1 MPFRMK
7 EKPMQG
13 PLAGCRVLDLS
24 RVLAGP
30 WCSQNLA
37 DLGAEVIKVERPGAG
52 DDTRR
57 WGPPFAGDAQGRPTR
72 ESAYFLSTNRGKQ
85 SVTLDIATEEG
96 QAIAREIAL
105 KSDILIENY
114 KVGGLAKYGLDYA
127 SLSVPCPRL
136 IYCSIT
142 GFGQTGPYRDRA
154 GYDFLMQGMGGLMS
168 ITGEP
173 DAVPGGGPVKAGVAV
188 TDLMTGQYATIA
200 VLAALQARHAT
211 GRGQH
216 IDLALFDVQV
226 AYLSNQAMHYLVSG
240 EVPPRIGNG
249 HPSIVPYQ
257 TFRAN
262 DGSIIIATG
271 NDGQYRRLCEVIG
284 RPDLATDARF
294 LANADRVRNRTD
306 LATLLAAPI
315 AQQSMDHWIAAF
327 EVAGVPCGPINTMD
341 RVFADPQA
349 KARELSFNLP
359 HPTAGEVPTIA
370 SPMRFSETPVEH
382 RRPPLLGEHTD
393 AILGGLLG
401 RSAQDIES
409 LRRDGII

>member
-1 MPFRMK
+1 MK
-7 EKPMQG
+7 G
-13 PLAGCRVLDLS
+13 PLEGCRVLDLS

-30 WCSQNLA
+30 WCGQNLA
-37 DLGAEVIKVERPGAG
+37 DLGAEVIKVERPGVG
-52 DDTRR
+52 DDTRN
-57 WGPPFAGDAQGRPTR
+57 WGPPFAKNAAGEPTR
-72 ESAYFLSTNRGKQ
+72 ESAYFLSTNRGKR
-85 SVTLDIATEEG
+85 SITLDIAVPEG
-96 QAIAREIAL
+96 QAIARELAA
-105 KSDILIENY
+105 KCDILLENY

-127 SLSVPCPRL
+127 TLSKVCPRL

-142 GFGQTGPYRDRA
+142 GFGQTGPYRERP

-173 DAVPGGGPVKAGVAV
+173 DDVPGGGPLKAGIAV

-200 VLAALQARHAT
+200 VLAALQARHSS

-257 TFRAN
+257 TFRAK
-262 DGSIIIATG
+262 DGSIIVATG
-271 NDGQYRRLCEVIG
+271 NDGQYRKLCVALG
-284 RPDLATDARF
+284 LSGLAEDPRF
-294 LANADRVRNRTD
+294 LANADRVRNRT
-306 LATLLAAPI
+306 LLASLLGEAIVCRP
-315 AQQSMDHWIAAF
+315 MDHWIAVLEA
-327 EVAGVPCGPINTMD
+327 AGVPCGPINTLD

-349 KARELSFNLP
+349 RARGLSFDLP
-359 HPTAGEVPTIA
+359 HPSAGTVPTIA

-382 RRPPLLGEHTD
+382 ERPPLLGEHT
-393 AILGGLLG
+393 AQVLGELAGISDQQL
-401 RSAQDIES
+401 QT
-409 LRRDGII
+409 LRARNIV

>member
-1 MPFRMK
+1 MS
-7 EKPMQG
+7 G
-13 PLAGCRVLDLS
+13 PLQGCRVLDLS

-52 DDTRR
+52 DDTRS
-57 WGPPFAGDAQGRPTR
+57 WGPPFAKDAAGEATR

-85 SVTLDIATEEG
+85 SITLDIATPEG
-96 QAIAREIAL
+96 QAIARELAA
-105 KSDILIENY
+105 KSDILLENY
-114 KVGGLAKYGLDYA
+114 KVGGLAKYGLDYP
-127 SLSVPCPRL
+127 SLSPSCPGL

-142 GFGQTGPYRDRA
+142 GFGQTGPYRERA
-154 GYDFLMQGMGGLMS
+154 GYDFLIQGMGGLMS

-173 DAVPGGGPVKAGVAV
+173 DEVPGGGPLKAGIAV
-188 TDLMTGQYATIA
+188 TDIMTGQYATIS

-211 GRGQH
+211 GLGQY

-257 TFRAN
+257 TFRAS
-262 DGSIIIATG
+262 DGSIIVATG
-271 NDGQYRRLCEVIG
+271 NDSQYRKLCAVIG
-284 RPDLATDARF
+284 VPALADDPRF
-294 LANADRVRNRTD
+294 LSNSDRVRNRSL
-306 LATLLAAPI
+306 LAPLLAAPI
-315 AQQSMDHWIAAF
+315 AGKTMDHWIAAL
-327 EVAGVPCGPINTMD
+327 ETAGVPCGPINTMD

-349 KARELSFNLP
+349 VARGLSMKLP
-359 HPTAGEVPTIA
+359 HPSAGEVPTIA
-370 SPMRFSETPVEH
+370 SPMRFSATPVEH

-393 AILGGLLG
+393 AVLGGLLG
-401 RSAQDIES
+401 HGAAQIAALRS
-409 LRRDGII
+409 RGIV

>member
-1 MPFRMK
+1 MR
-7 EKPMQG
+7 G
-13 PLAGCRVLDLS
+13 PLEGCRVLDLS

-37 DLGAEVIKVERPGAG
+37 DLGAEVIKIERPGAG

-57 WGPPFAGDAQGRPTR
+57 WGPPFACDTLGQPTA

-85 SVTLDIATEEG
+85 SVTLDIATPEG
-96 QAIAREIAL
+96 QAIARELAL

-127 SLSVPCPRL
+127 SLSVPCQRL

-142 GFGQTGPYRDRA
+142 GFGQTGPYRERA

-173 DAVPGGGPVKAGVAV
+173 DEVQGGGPVKAGVAV
-188 TDLMTGQYATIA
+188 TDIMTGQYATIS

-216 IDLALFDVQV
+216 IDLSLFDVQV

-271 NDGQYRRLCEVIG
+271 NDGQYQRLCGVIG
-284 RPDLATDARF
+284 RPALAADPRF
-294 LANADRVRNRTD
+294 VANADRVRNRTE
-306 LATLLAAPI
+306 LAALLAAPI
-315 AQQSMDHWIAAF
+315 AERSMDHWIAAF
-327 EVAGVPCGPINTMD
+327 EAAGVPCGPINTMD

-349 KARELSFNLP
+349 RARGLSFKLP

-370 SPMRFSETPVEH
+370 SPMRFSDTPVEH

-393 AILGGLLG
+393 AVLGGLLG

-409 LRRDGII
+409 LKRDRII

>member
-1 MPFRMK
+1 MN
-7 EKPMQG
+7 G
-13 PLAGCRVLDLS
+13 PLHGCRVLDLS

-52 DDTRR
+52 DDTRS
-57 WGPPFAGDAQGRPTR
+57 WGPPFARDAAGEPTR

-85 SVTLDIATEEG
+85 SITLDISTEEG
-96 QAIAREIAL
+96 RAIAHELAA
-105 KSDILIENY
+105 KSDILLENY

-127 SLSVPCPRL
+127 SLAPACPRL

-142 GFGQTGPYRDRA
+142 GFGQTGPYRERA
-154 GYDFLMQGMGGLMS
+154 GYDFLIQGMGGLMS

-173 DAVPGGGPVKAGVAV
+173 DEVPGGGPLKAGIAV
-188 TDLMTGQYATIA
+188 TDIMTGQYATIA

-211 GRGQH
+211 GRGQY

-257 TFRAN
+257 TFRAS
-262 DGSIIIATG
+262 DGSIIVATG
-271 NDGQYRRLCEVIG
+271 NDGQYQRLCDVLG
-284 RPDLATDARF
+284 LPALALDPRF
-294 LANADRVRNRTD
+294 LRNADRVRNR
-306 LATLLAAPI
+306 LELAALLGSAI
-315 AQQSMDHWIAAF
+315 GGKTMDHWITALEA
-327 EVAGVPCGPINTMD
+327 AGVPCGPINTMD

-349 KARELSFNLP
+349 QARELTFSLP
-359 HPTAGEVPTIA
+359 HPTAGEVPVVA
-370 SPMRFSETPVEH
+370 SPLRFSDTPVQH
-382 RRPPLLGEHTD
+382 VRPPLLSEHTD
-393 AILGGLLG
+393 AVLTGLLG
-401 RSAQDIES
+401 RSPEQVAA
-409 LRRDGII
+409 LRKAGIV

>member
-1 MPFRMK
+1 VPVK
-7 EKPMQG
+7 G
-13 PLAGCRVLDLS
+13 PLEGVRVLDMS

-30 WCSQNLA
+30 WCGQNLA

-52 DDTRR
+52 DDTRV
-57 WGPPFAGDAQGRPTR
+57 WGPPFAKNSAGEATG

-85 SVTLDIATEEG
+85 SVTLDIATPEG
-96 QAIAREIAL
+96 QAIALELAA
-105 KSDILIENY
+105 KSDILLENY
-114 KVGGLAKYGLDYA
+114 KVGGLAKYGLDYPA
-127 SLSVPCPRL
+127 LSQVCPRL

-142 GFGQTGPYRDRA
+142 GFGQTGPYRERA

-173 DAVPGGGPVKAGVAV
+173 DDVPGGGPVKAGVAV
-188 TDLMTGQYATIA
+188 TDLMTGQYATVA
-200 VLAALQARHAT
+200 VLAALQARHTT

-257 TFRAN
+257 TFRAS
-262 DGSIIIATG
+262 DGSIIVATG
-271 NDGQYRRLCEVIG
+271 NDGQYRRLCSVIG
-284 RPDLATDARF
+284 MPALAEDARF
-294 LANADRVRNRTD
+294 LTNADRVRNRSV
-306 LATLLAAPI
+306 LAALLGEPI
-315 AQQSMDHWIAAF
+315 ARQTMDHWIAAM
-327 EVAGVPCGPINTMD
+327 EAAGVPCGPINTMD

-349 KARELSFNLP
+349 QARRLSFNLP
-359 HPTAGEVPTIA
+359 HPTADAVPTIA
-370 SPMRFSETPVEH
+370 SPMRFSDTPVEH

-393 AILGGLLG
+393 QVLGALLG
-401 RSAQDIES
+401 KTDSELEA
-409 LRRDGII
+409 LRASGII

>member
-1 MPFRMK
+1 MR
-7 EKPMQG
+7 G
-13 PLAGCRVLDLS
+13 PLEGCRVLDLS

-52 DDTRR
+52 DDTRG
-57 WGPPFAGDAQGRPTR
+57 WGPPFAKDAAGQPTG
-72 ESAYFLSTNRGKQ
+72 ESAYFLSTNRGKR
-85 SVTLDIATEEG
+85 SIALDIATPEG
-96 QAIAREIAL
+96 QAIARELAA
-105 KSDILIENY
+105 KSDILLENY

-127 SLSVPCPRL
+127 SLSVSCPRL

-142 GFGQTGPYRDRA
+142 GFGQTGPYRERA

-173 DAVPGGGPVKAGVAV
+173 DDVPGGGPVKAGVAV
-188 TDLMTGQYATIA
+188 TDIMTGQYATIS
-200 VLAALQARHAT
+200 VLAALQARHTT
-211 GRGQH
+211 GAGQY

-240 EVPPRIGNG
+240 DIPPRIGNG

-257 TFRAN
+257 TFRAK

-271 NDGQYRRLCEVIG
+271 NDGQYRRLCTVLG
-284 RPDLATDARF
+284 VPALADDPRF
-294 LANADRVRNRTD
+294 LSNADRVRNRSV
-306 LATLLAAPI
+306 LAPLLAAPI
-315 AQQSMDHWIAAF
+315 ACESMDHWIAAL
-327 EVAGVPCGPINTMD
+327 EGAGVPCGPINTMD

-349 KARELSFNLP
+349 RARGLAMKLP
-359 HPTAGEVPTIA
+359 HPVAGEVPTIA
-370 SPMRFSETPVEH
+370 SPMRLSATPVEH

-393 AILGGLLG
+393 QVLAELLD
-401 RSAQDIES
+401 RSAGEIED
-409 LRRDGII
+409 LRRRGIV

>member
-1 MPFRMK
+1 MK
-7 EKPMQG
+7 G
-13 PLAGCRVLDLS
+13 PLEGCRVLDLS

-30 WCSQNLA
+30 WCGQNLA
-37 DLGAEVIKVERPGAG
+37 DLGAEVIKVERPGVG
-52 DDTRR
+52 DDTRN
-57 WGPPFAGDAQGRPTR
+57 WGPPFAKNAAGEPTR
-72 ESAYFLSTNRGKQ
+72 ESAYFLSTNRGKR
-85 SVTLDIATEEG
+85 SITLDIAVPEG
-96 QAIAREIAL
+96 QAIARELAA
-105 KSDILIENY
+105 KCDILLENY

-127 SLSVPCPRL
+127 TLSKVCPRL

-142 GFGQTGPYRDRA
+142 GFGQTGPYRERP

-173 DAVPGGGPVKAGVAV
+173 DDVPGGGPLKAGIAV

-200 VLAALQARHAT
+200 VLAALQARHSS

-257 TFRAN
+257 TFRAK
-262 DGSIIIATG
+262 DGSIIVATG
-271 NDGQYRRLCEVIG
+271 NDGQYRKLCVALG
-284 RPDLATDARF
+284 LSGLAEDPRF
-294 LANADRVRNRTD
+294 LANADRVRNRT
-306 LATLLAAPI
+306 LLASLLGEAIVCRP
-315 AQQSMDHWIAAF
+315 MDHWIAVLEA
-327 EVAGVPCGPINTMD
+327 AGVPCGPINTLD

-349 KARELSFNLP
+349 KARGLSFDLP
-359 HPTAGEVPTIA
+359 HPSAGTVPTIA

-382 RRPPLLGEHTD
+382 ERPPLLGEHT
-393 AILGGLLG
+393 AQVLGELAGISDQQL
-401 RSAQDIES
+401 QT
-409 LRRDGII
+409 LRARNIV

>member
-1 MPFRMK
+1 MK
-7 EKPMQG
+7 G
-13 PLAGCRVLDLS
+13 PLEGCRVLDLS

-30 WCSQNLA
+30 WCGQNLA
-37 DLGAEVIKVERPGAG
+37 DLGAEVIKVERPGVG
-52 DDTRR
+52 DDTRN
-57 WGPPFAGDAQGRPTR
+57 WGPPFAKNAAGEPTR
-72 ESAYFLSTNRGKQ
+72 ESAYFLSTNRGKR
-85 SVTLDIATEEG
+85 SITLDIAVPEG
-96 QAIAREIAL
+96 QAIARELAA
-105 KSDILIENY
+105 KCDILLENY

-127 SLSVPCPRL
+127 TLSKVCPRL

-142 GFGQTGPYRDRA
+142 GFGQTGPYRERP

-173 DAVPGGGPVKAGVAV
+173 DDVPGGGPLKAGIAV

-200 VLAALQARHAT
+200 VLAALQARHST

-257 TFRAN
+257 TFRAK
-262 DGSIIIATG
+262 DGSIIVATG
-271 NDGQYRRLCEVIG
+271 NDGQYRKLCVALG
-284 RPDLATDARF
+284 LSGLAEDPRF
-294 LANADRVRNRTD
+294 LANADRVRNRT
-306 LATLLAAPI
+306 LLASLLGEAIVCRP
-315 AQQSMDHWIAAF
+315 MDHWIAVLEA
-327 EVAGVPCGPINTMD
+327 AGVPCGPINTLD

-349 KARELSFNLP
+349 RARGLSFDLP
-359 HPTAGEVPTIA
+359 HPSAGTVPTIA

-382 RRPPLLGEHTD
+382 KRPPLLGEHT
-393 AILGGLLG
+393 AQVLGELAGISDQQL
-401 RSAQDIES
+401 QT
-409 LRRDGII
+409 LRARNIV

>member
-1 MPFRMK
+1 MK
-7 EKPMQG
+7 G
-13 PLAGCRVLDLS
+13 PLEGCRVLDLS

-30 WCSQNLA
+30 WCGQNLA
-37 DLGAEVIKVERPGAG
+37 DLGADVIKVERPGTG
-52 DDTRR
+52 DDTRS
-57 WGPPFAGDAQGRPTR
+57 WGPPFAKDAAGEPTR
-72 ESAYFLSTNRGKQ
+72 ESAYFLSTNRGKR
-85 SVTLDIATEEG
+85 SITLDIAVPEG
-96 QAIAREIAL
+96 QAIARAL
-105 KSDILIENY
+105 AARCDILLENY

-127 SLSVPCPRL
+127 TLSVVCPRL

-142 GFGQTGPYRDRA
+142 GFGQTGPYRERP

-173 DAVPGGGPVKAGVAV
+173 DDVPGGGPLKAGIAV

-200 VLAALQARHAT
+200 VLAALQARHSN

-257 TFRAN
+257 TFRAK
-262 DGSIIIATG
+262 DGSIIVATG
-271 NDGQYRRLCEVIG
+271 NDGQYRKLCVALG
-284 RPDLATDARF
+284 LADLADDPRF
-294 LANADRVRNRTD
+294 LANADRVRNRT
-306 LATLLAAPI
+306 LLASLLGEAIVCQP
-315 AQQSMDHWIAAF
+315 MDHWIAVLEA
-327 EVAGVPCGPINTMD
+327 AGVPCGPINTLD

-349 KARELSFNLP
+349 KARELAFDLP
-359 HPTAGEVPTIA
+359 HPSAGTVPTIA

-382 RRPPLLGEHTD
+382 KRPPLLGEHT
-393 AILGGLLG
+393 AQVLGELAGVSDVRLQ
-401 RSAQDIES
+401 A
-409 LRRDGII
+409 LRALHVV

>member
-1 MPFRMK
+1 MK
-7 EKPMQG
+7 G
-13 PLAGCRVLDLS
+13 PLEGCRVLDLS

-30 WCSQNLA
+30 WCGQNLA

-52 DDTRR
+52 DDTRN
-57 WGPPFAGDAQGRPTR
+57 WGPPFAKNAAGEPTR
-72 ESAYFLSTNRGKQ
+72 ESAYFLSTNRGKR
-85 SVTLDIATEEG
+85 SITLDIAVPEG
-96 QAIAREIAL
+96 QAIARELAA
-105 KSDILIENY
+105 KCDILLENY

-127 SLSVPCPRL
+127 TLSKVCPRL

-142 GFGQTGPYRDRA
+142 GFGQTGPYRERP

-173 DAVPGGGPVKAGVAV
+173 DDVPGGGPLKAGIAV

-200 VLAALQARHAT
+200 VLAALQARHSS

-257 TFRAN
+257 TFRAK
-262 DGSIIIATG
+262 DGSIIVATG
-271 NDGQYRRLCEVIG
+271 NDGQYRKLCVALG
-284 RPDLATDARF
+284 LSGLAEDPRF
-294 LANADRVRNRTD
+294 LANADRVRNRT
-306 LATLLAAPI
+306 LLASLLGEAIVCRP
-315 AQQSMDHWIAAF
+315 MDHWIAVLEA
-327 EVAGVPCGPINTMD
+327 AGVPCGPINTLD

-349 KARELSFNLP
+349 KARGLSFDLP
-359 HPTAGEVPTIA
+359 HPSAGTVPTIA

-382 RRPPLLGEHTD
+382 ERPPLLGEHT
-393 AILGGLLG
+393 AQVLGELAGISDQQL
-401 RSAQDIES
+401 QT
-409 LRRDGII
+409 LRARNIV

>member
-1 MPFRMK
+1 MK
-7 EKPMQG
+7 G
-13 PLAGCRVLDLS
+13 PLEGCRVLDLS

-30 WCSQNLA
+30 WCGQNLA

-52 DDTRR
+52 DDTRN
-57 WGPPFAGDAQGRPTR
+57 WGPPFAKNAAGEPTR
-72 ESAYFLSTNRGKQ
+72 ESAYFLSTNRGKR
-85 SVTLDIATEEG
+85 SITLDIAVPEG
-96 QAIAREIAL
+96 QAIARAL
-105 KSDILIENY
+105 AARCDILLENY

-127 SLSVPCPRL
+127 TLSVVCPRL

-142 GFGQTGPYRDRA
+142 GFGQTGPYRERP

-173 DAVPGGGPVKAGVAV
+173 DDVPGGGPLKAGIAV

-200 VLAALQARHAT
+200 VLAALQARHST

-257 TFRAN
+257 TFRAK
-262 DGSIIIATG
+262 DGSIIVATG
-271 NDGQYRRLCEVIG
+271 NDGQYRKLCVALG
-284 RPDLATDARF
+284 LSGLAEDPRF
-294 LANADRVRNRTD
+294 LANADRVRNRT
-306 LATLLAAPI
+306 LLASLLGEAIVCRP
-315 AQQSMDHWIAAF
+315 MDHWIAVLEA
-327 EVAGVPCGPINTMD
+327 AGVPCGPINTLD

-349 KARELSFNLP
+349 KARGLSFDLP
-359 HPTAGEVPTIA
+359 HPSAGTVPTIA

-382 RRPPLLGEHTD
+382 ERPPLLGEHT
-393 AILGGLLG
+393 AQVLGELAGISDQQL
-401 RSAQDIES
+401 QT
-409 LRRDGII
+409 LRARNIV

>member
-1 MPFRMK
+1 MK
-7 EKPMQG
+7 G
-13 PLAGCRVLDLS
+13 PLEGCRVLDLS

-30 WCSQNLA
+30 WCGQNLA
-37 DLGAEVIKVERPGAG
+37 DLGADVIKVERPGTG
-52 DDTRR
+52 DDTRS
-57 WGPPFAGDAQGRPTR
+57 WGPPFAKDAAGEPTR
-72 ESAYFLSTNRGKQ
+72 ESAYFLSTNRGKR
-85 SVTLDIATEEG
+85 SITLDIAVPEG
-96 QAIAREIAL
+96 QAIARELAA
-105 KSDILIENY
+105 KCDILLENY

-127 SLSVPCPRL
+127 TLSKVCPRL

-142 GFGQTGPYRDRA
+142 GFGQTGPYRERP

-173 DAVPGGGPVKAGVAV
+173 DDVPGGGPLKAGIAV

-200 VLAALQARHAT
+200 VLAALQARHST

-257 TFRAN
+257 TFRAK
-262 DGSIIIATG
+262 DGSIIVATG
-271 NDGQYRRLCEVIG
+271 NDGQYRKLCVALG
-284 RPDLATDARF
+284 LSGLAEDPRF
-294 LANADRVRNRTD
+294 LANADRVRNRT
-306 LATLLAAPI
+306 LLASLLGEAIVCQP
-315 AQQSMDHWIAAF
+315 MDHWIAVLEA
-327 EVAGVPCGPINTMD
+327 AGVPCGPINTLD

-349 KARELSFNLP
+349 KARELAFDLP
-359 HPTAGEVPTIA
+359 HPSAGTVPTIA

-382 RRPPLLGEHTD
+382 KRPPLLGEHT
-393 AILGGLLG
+393 AQVLGELAGVSDVRLQ
-401 RSAQDIES
+401 A
-409 LRRDGII
+409 LRALHVV

>member
-1 MPFRMK
+1 MK
-7 EKPMQG
+7 G
-13 PLAGCRVLDLS
+13 PLEGCRVLDLS

-30 WCSQNLA
+30 WCGQNLA
-37 DLGAEVIKVERPGAG
+37 DLGAEVIKVERPGVG
-52 DDTRR
+52 DDTRN
-57 WGPPFAGDAQGRPTR
+57 WGPPFAKNAAGEPTR
-72 ESAYFLSTNRGKQ
+72 ESAYFLSTNRGKR
-85 SVTLDIATEEG
+85 SITLDIAVPEG
-96 QAIAREIAL
+96 QAIARELAA
-105 KSDILIENY
+105 KCDILLENY

-127 SLSVPCPRL
+127 TLSKVCPRL

-142 GFGQTGPYRDRA
+142 GFGQTGPYRERP

-173 DAVPGGGPVKAGVAV
+173 DDVPGGGPLKAGIAV

-200 VLAALQARHAT
+200 VLAALQARHST

-257 TFRAN
+257 TFRAK
-262 DGSIIIATG
+262 DGSIIVATG
-271 NDGQYRRLCEVIG
+271 NDGQYRKLCVALG
-284 RPDLATDARF
+284 LSGLAEDPRF
-294 LANADRVRNRTD
+294 LANADRVRNRT
-306 LATLLAAPI
+306 LLASLLGEAIVCRP
-315 AQQSMDHWIAAF
+315 MDHWIAVLEA
-327 EVAGVPCGPINTMD
+327 AGVPCGPINTLD

-349 KARELSFNLP
+349 KARGLSFDLP
-359 HPTAGEVPTIA
+359 HPSAGTVPTIA

-382 RRPPLLGEHTD
+382 ERPPLLGEHT
-393 AILGGLLG
+393 AQVLGELAGISDQQL
-401 RSAQDIES
+401 QT
-409 LRRDGII
+409 LRARNIV